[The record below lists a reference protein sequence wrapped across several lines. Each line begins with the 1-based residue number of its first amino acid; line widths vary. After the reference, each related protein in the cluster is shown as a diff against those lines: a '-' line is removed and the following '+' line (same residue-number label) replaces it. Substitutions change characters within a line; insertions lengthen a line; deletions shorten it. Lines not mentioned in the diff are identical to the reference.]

1 MKKSVFLFLAL
12 CVFKV
17 EAQTPVVVSDLVY
30 QGVSYGYQSINPYM
44 YGSNTL
50 PEVYGVHSNF
60 VLLGSIMCFATRI
73 PGTQFG
79 DNTKN
84 DVLWKSIGTTNT
96 TVVVKAFKRI
106 SNEMI
111 AFNGKV
117 YFGASGS
124 DEIDTEL
131 WQSDGTESGTIKIDV
146 NIGNSGVEN
155 SYPSNFYIFNQE
167 LYFTAENCSGCSR
180 KLMKLSLSGLPV
192 ELLTF
197 TAKPNNNKVQ
207 LDWKTATELNTL
219 GFDIERSTDGQTWSK
234 LGFVGAKNLPSEYQY
249 FDQNPK
255 LNEVNYYRLCTV
267 DIDGKKEFSKIVGV
281 KMNEVRTPIKIY
293 PSVTEGVIQIET
305 TLNIQQVWVSNAN
318 GQIVLTSTE
327 SSLNLRPFPTG
338 VYVVTVKGNDS
349 IFSETIFKQ

>member
-1 MKKSVFLFLAL
+1 MKAIK
-12 CVFKV
+12 
-17 EAQTPVVVSDLVY
+17 Y
-30 QGVSYGYQSINPYM
+30 
-44 YGSNTL
+44 
-50 PEVYGVHSNF
+50 
-60 VLLGSIMCFATRI
+60 
-73 PGTQFG
+73 
-79 DNTKN
+79 
-84 DVLWKSIGTTNT
+84 
-96 TVVVKAFKRI
+96 I
-106 SNEMI
+106 SNELI
-111 AFNGKV
+111 VFNGKI
-117 YFGASGS
+117 YFNGYGDDVDA
-124 DEIDTEL
+124 EL
-131 WQSDGTESGTIKIDV
+131 WQSDGTESGTVKIDLLS
-146 NIGNSGVEN
+146 GNRPNGLPN
-155 SYPSNFYIFNQE
+155 SSNPNSFYVFNNS
-167 LYFTAENCSGCSR
+167 LYFTAYTCSENSACK
-180 KLMKLSLSGLPV
+180 KLMKLSGSAVPV

-219 GFDIERSTDGQTWSK
+219 GFDIERSTDGQTWTK

-249 FDQNPK
+249 FDQSPK

-267 DIDGKKEFSKIVGV
+267 DIDGKKEFSKIVSV

-349 IFSETIFKQ
+349 IFSATIFKQ